1 MSNRKSKIVII
12 QFLLFII
19 SGLIIFT
26 TYFKDNKIS
35 EKEIISSIDKEKIKS
50 DNISQDEDVFY
61 NIEYSGLDLSGNRYI
76 LKSKEA
82 TSNQEVKEIVNMKFV
97 TAIFYF
103 KDDTVLSVNSNK
115 GVYNN
120 KTLDITFEENVK
132 AFYEGSELFGEKIV
146 YLNSKK
152 SLIISKNVIVND
164 SRGSISADNLLFD
177 LETKTLDITSG
188 NRNKV
193 NANVNLK

>member
-1 MSNRKSKIVII
+1 M
-12 QFLLFII
+12 
-19 SGLIIFT
+19 IFE
-26 TYFKDNKIS
+26 N
-35 EKEIISSIDKEKIKS
+35 
-50 DNISQDEDVFY
+50 
-61 NIEYSGLDLSGNRYI
+61 
-76 LKSKEA
+76 
-82 TSNQEVKEIVNMKFV
+82 
-97 TAIFYF
+97 
-103 KDDTVLSVNSNK
+103 
-115 GVYNN
+115 
-120 KTLDITFEENVK
+120 NVK
-132 AFYEGSELFGEKIV
+132 AKYEGSELFGEKIV

>member
-82 TSNQEVKEIVNMKFV
+82 R
-97 TAIFYF
+97 
-103 KDDTVLSVNSNK
+103 
-115 GVYNN
+115 
-120 KTLDITFEENVK
+120 
-132 AFYEGSELFGEKIV
+132 
-146 YLNSKK
+146 SKK
-152 SLIISKNVIVND
+152 KTSRD
-164 SRGSISADNLLFD
+164 SQYEDCKCYILF
-177 LETKTLDITSG
+177 
-188 NRNKV
+188 
-193 NANVNLK
+193 